1 MSENDI
7 IRAEVRLDPVLD
19 ADIIEEIEKS
29 GMSRTIFFKLA
40 AREMMKRRE
49 EEKVDERVKRLLSEV
64 LAERGEVKPIET
76 NKAKG
81 RVAFGFKKEG

>member
-64 LAERGEVKPIET
+64 LAERGEVKPIEKVE
-76 NKAKG
+76 NKTRLGFGAK
-81 RVAFGFKKEG
+81 KI